1 MKDAALQSPAAG
13 RLLPTRGIVLLL
25 AALAAIGAL
34 STNIILPSF
43 PAIRV
48 GLGASDAQLGL
59 TLSTFFVV
67 FAFGQLIVGPLSDRY
82 GRRKLVVGGL
92 LVFAAGGV
100 LCALSPDITWLVVGR
115 AVQAAGVCAAAVL
128 ARAIARDLFEGET
141 LSRVLAMVI
150 VAMAAAPGFSP
161 LLGSVAEQFVG
172 WRWTFAM
179 VSALGLILATWYALR
194 LPETHA
200 ASRRTALSI
209 GPVFAGYANLLRD
222 VRFMR
227 PATVV
232 ACVTGALYGFFAAA
246 PSVLIGALGLSSLQL
261 GFFFAATVPVVFA
274 AGLLVPKLSG
284 RWGPQKTLQL
294 GLLLSLAGGVLIC
307 VVAAYAPT
315 DLAAFTAALCVFLFG
330 MGMANPL
337 GTALSLSPFAAQ
349 AGAASAMLGFMQM
362 SGAALGATFV
372 TKLGG
377 LSPMAALGV
386 VVVAAQVLAIAVFA
400 LLPPQ
405 SLKPYAR

>member
-1 MKDAALQSPAAG
+1 MKDAPVQTLAAG
-13 RLLPTRGIVLLL
+13 RPVPTRGMVSLL

-43 PAIRV
+43 PAIGA
-48 GLGASDAQLGL
+48 GLGVSDAQLGV
-59 TLSTFFVV
+59 TLSIFFVV
-67 FAFGQLIVGPLSDRY
+67 FAIGQLIVGPLSDRY
-82 GRRKLVVGGL
+82 GRRKLVIGGL
-92 LVFAAGGV
+92 LLFAAGGV
-100 LCALSPDITWLVVGR
+100 ICSLSPNLTWLVLGR
-115 AVQAAGVCAAAVL
+115 AAQAAGVCAASVL

-141 LSRVLAMVI
+141 LSKVLAMVI

-172 WRWTFAM
+172 WRWTFAT
-179 VSALGLILATWYALR
+179 VSALGLILASWYALR

-200 ASRRTALSI
+200 TSRRTPLAI
-209 GPVFAGYANLLRD
+209 GPVFAAYTQLLRD
-222 VRFMR
+222 ARFMR

-246 PSVLIGALGLSSLQL
+246 PAVLIGALGLSSLLL

-294 GLLLSLAGGVLIC
+294 GVMLSLAGGMLIC
-307 VVAAYAPT
+307 GVNVQAPT
-315 DLAAFTAALCVFLFG
+315 NLVGFTAALCVFLFG
-330 MGMANPL
+330 MGMANPV
-337 GTALSLSPFAAQ
+337 GTALSLAPFAAQ

-372 TKLGG
+372 TKLAG
-377 LSPMAALGV
+377 LSPMAALGL
-386 VVVAAQVLAIAVFA
+386 VVVASQVLSIALFA
-400 LLPPQ
+400 LLRQQPP
-405 SLKPYAR
+405 KPYAR

>member
-1 MKDAALQSPAAG
+1 MKDAAVQTLAAG
-13 RLLPTRGIVLLL
+13 RPVPTRGMVSLL

-43 PAIRV
+43 PAIGA
-48 GLGASDAQLGL
+48 GLGVSDAQLGV
-59 TLSTFFVV
+59 TLSIFFVV
-67 FAFGQLIVGPLSDRY
+67 FAIGQLIVGPLSDRY
-82 GRRKLVVGGL
+82 GRRKLVIGGL
-92 LVFAAGGV
+92 LIFAAGGV
-100 LCALSPDITWLVVGR
+100 ICALSPNLTWLVLGR
-115 AVQAAGVCAAAVL
+115 AAQAAGVCAASVL

-141 LSRVLAMVI
+141 LSKVLAMVI

-172 WRWTFAM
+172 WRWTFAT
-179 VSALGLILATWYALR
+179 VSAMGLILAIWYALR
-194 LPETHA
+194 LPETHTT
-200 ASRRTALSI
+200 SRRTPLAI
-209 GPVFAGYANLLRD
+209 GPVFAAYIQLLRD
-222 VRFMR
+222 ARFMR

-246 PSVLIGALGLSSLQL
+246 PAVLIGALGLSSLQL

-294 GLLLSLAGGVLIC
+294 GLVLSLTGGMLIC
-307 VVAAYAPT
+307 GVNVQAPT
-315 DLAAFTAALCVFLFG
+315 NLVRFTAALCVFLFG

-337 GTALSLSPFAAQ
+337 GTALSLAPFAAQ

-372 TKLGG
+372 TKLAG
-377 LSPMAALGV
+377 LSPMAALGL
-386 VVVAAQVLAIAVFA
+386 VVVASQVLSIALFA
-400 LLPPQ
+400 LLRQQPP
-405 SLKPYAR
+405 KPYAR

>member
-1 MKDAALQSPAAG
+1 MKQAADMRPIAG
-13 RLLPTRGIVLLL
+13 RPRPTRGIVALL

-43 PAIRV
+43 PAIGA
-48 GLGASDAQLGL
+48 GLGISDAQLGL

-67 FAFGQLIVGPLSDRY
+67 FAIGQLVVGPLSDRY
-82 GRRKLVVGGL
+82 GRRKLVIGGL
-92 LVFAAGGV
+92 LLFAAGGV
-100 LCALSPDITWLVVGR
+100 MCALAPDLGWLVLGR
-115 AVQAAGVCAAAVL
+115 AVQAAGVCAASVL

-141 LSRVLAMVI
+141 LSKVLAMVI

-172 WRWTFAM
+172 WRWTFVT
-179 VSALGLILATWYALR
+179 VSSLGSMLAIWYALR

-200 ASRRTALSI
+200 VARRSSLAI
-209 GPVFAGYANLLRD
+209 GPVFAAYASLLRD
-222 VRFMR
+222 MRFMR
-227 PATVV
+227 PAIVV

-246 PSVLIGALGLSSLQL
+246 PAVLIGALGLSSLKL

-294 GLLLSLAGGVLIC
+294 GLLLSLVGGVSIWG
-307 VVAAYAPT
+307 VAVFAPT
-315 DLAAFTAALCVFLFG
+315 DLVAFTAALCVFLFG
-330 MGMANPL
+330 MGVANPL
-337 GTALSLSPFAAQ
+337 GTAMSLAPFAAQ
-349 AGAASAMLGFMQM
+349 AGAASAMLGFLQM

-372 TKLGG
+372 TKLAG
-377 LSPMAALGV
+377 LSPMAALGAV
-386 VVVAAQVLAIAVFA
+386 VVVSQVLSIAVFV
-400 LLPPQ
+400 LPHMQP
-405 SLKPYAR
+405 SKPAVR